1 MQEQNFIITFM
12 KEFLSKQ
19 CENRFFWVPILL
31 AFGAALYF
39 IMPNEPNIS
48 HPVLAFITGMI
59 ILLFGKMDF
68 ILRSAMLFLCGFLY
82 AVFYTQFLVS
92 TPVLKYDV
100 RDTTII
106 AQVTDIDISENKTKL
121 ILSVP
126 ANDLRINSEQNA
138 NIKVSIL
145 NNKDVVQI
153 GDTIHAKGSIF
164 APYSMEAPESFDY
177 ARWSYFNNLTGTGF
191 ITDYQILNHKDSNN
205 VNSWRNIIHNKSNS
219 FLTDGLVLGYKNSV
233 PKADKEIWTTAGVG
247 HIWSISGFHMTLIG
261 GWLFA
266 FFYFICRCIGF
277 VTRRVPARIV
287 ATVCAWTVLFLYVC
301 ISGMSV
307 ATLRAFLMV
316 TLGFIALLFG
326 RSALSMRNICLAF
339 LVLFFINPHFITQSG
354 FQLSFAAIFGLI
366 WFFDDKKFDNIDKS
380 LIQKSKSWFYA
391 AASTAIIATIF
402 TLPFIAT
409 HFSSVPLYSLL
420 GNLILLPIFSFA
432 IMPLVILGT
441 ICAIFGGHLFLHY
454 ATTVYNLALHIAENI
469 TSMPMANLNIPHI
482 CNTAFAVFIIGF
494 VCLIFIK
501 PIKDSAYWIYRKINY
516 ILFSIFILVGITIVI
531 TQPKPVFYVTPDHE
545 LIGMVYDGKLE
556 FNKARASNHY
566 FAFNAFRELNGEQP
580 SDTNTRHKCDGG
592 LCIYKSDNWTVAYIQ
607 KFKPLQKHFAD
618 LCRNDDIDFIVSYF
632 DIYAPHCAHKILHN
646 GFVIYKSGRI
656 KYTPT
661 NRWWYNPHE

>member
-1 MQEQNFIITFM
+1 MQEQNFIIKLM
-12 KEFLSKQ
+12 KEFLDKQ
-19 CENRFFWVPILL
+19 SENRFFWVPMLM

-39 IMPNEPNIS
+39 IMPNEPNITY
-48 HPVLAFITGMI
+48 PVLSFIAGTI
-59 ILLFGKMDF
+59 ILLFGKMSF
-68 ILRSAMLFLCGFLY
+68 ILRGAVLLLCGFLY
-82 AVFYTQFLVS
+82 AAFYTTNLVS

-191 ITDYQILNHKDSNN
+191 LTDYQILNHKDSNN
-205 VNSWRNIIHNKSNS
+205 INSWRNIIHDKSNS

-233 PKADKEIWTTAGVG
+233 PKSDKDIWTTAGIG

-261 GWLFA
+261 GWLFI
-266 FFYFICRCIGF
+266 FFYLICRSIGF
-277 VTRRVPARIV
+277 ITRRIPARIV
-287 ATVCAWTVLFLYVC
+287 ATVCAWIILFGYVC
-301 ISGMSV
+301 ISGASV

-339 LVLFFINPHFITQSG
+339 LILFFINPHFITQVG

-366 WFFDDKKFDNIDKS
+366 WFFDDKKFDNTEKS
-380 LIQKSKSWFYA
+380 LIQKSKSWIYT
-391 AASTAIIATIF
+391 AASTAVVATIF

-409 HFSSVPLYSLL
+409 HFNSVPLYSLL

-441 ICAIFGGHLFLHY
+441 MCAMFGGHLLLHY
-454 ATTVYNLALHIAENI
+454 ATIIYNFALHIAENI
-469 TSMPMANLNIPHI
+469 TNMPMANLNMPHVPDI
-482 CNTAFAVFIIGF
+482 AFMFLIIGF
-494 VCLIFIK
+494 AFLIFIK
-501 PIKDSAYWIYRKINY
+501 PIKDSAYLIYRKANY
-516 ILFSIFILVGITIVI
+516 ILFTVFILFGIAII
-531 TQPKPVFYVTPDHE
+531 GTQPKPIFYVTPDHE

-566 FAFNAFRELNGEQP
+566 FAFNAFRKLNGEAP
-580 SDTNTRHKCDGG
+580 ADTNIRHKCPDGV
-592 LCIYKSDNWTVAYIQ
+592 CIYESDKWTVAYIQ

-632 DIYAPHCAHKILHN
+632 DISAPHCAHKILHN
-646 GFVIYKSGRI
+646 GFVIYKSGHI
-656 KYTPT
+656 QYTST
-661 NRWWYNPHE
+661 NRWWHNPHE